1 MESLNDDYGSVFM
14 ILAKSRGKLG
24 SLKNSLGLA
33 LSVRATISDSKSDF
47 HKEFP
52 YVIPP
57 IYRKLADE
65 LLVELHLLSHQKNFI
80 NNSIFATGLKEIFRT
95 FTNGYK
101 PNDHISKLF
110 NAICNSNGF
119 NPIEINNM
127 SEQLIIKVNSFTKD
141 DLNIFLEQLKSE
153 NKEKGYYSRIN
164 AIGIYK
170 LLSELPYYKDLKEKD
185 LNTEIKN
192 ISDLLDFPYSRV
204 EKDISMYKSNIKKMK
219 QALEIIALNTSQ
231 K

>member
-1 MESLNDDYGSVFM
+1 MV
-14 ILAKSRGKLG
+14 
-24 SLKNSLGLA
+24 LKNYLGLA

-65 LLVELHLLSHQKNFI
+65 LLVELHLLSHQKNFK
-80 NNSIFATGLKEIFRT
+80 NDGIFATGLQELFSK

-101 PNDHISKLF
+101 PTEHITKLF
-110 NAICNSNGF
+110 DAICNCNGF
-119 NPIEINNM
+119 NPKEINNS
-127 SEQLIIKVNSFTKD
+127 SEQLENKVKSFTKE
-141 DLNIFLEQLKSE
+141 DLNDYLLIQKDASKDS
-153 NKEKGYYSRIN
+153 NYYSRIN

-170 LLSELPYYKDLKEKD
+170 LVSDIPSFKDMKEKD
-185 LNTEIKN
+185 LNIEITH
-192 ISDLLDFPYSRV
+192 ISELLGYQNVRV
-204 EKDISMYKSNIKKMK
+204 EKDISIYKSNIEKMR
-219 QALEIIALNTSQ
+219 QALEIIALNQTS

>member
-1 MESLNDDYGSVFM
+1 M

-24 SLKNSLGLA
+24 SLKNYLGLA
-33 LSVRATISDSKSDF
+33 LTVRATISDSKSDF

-65 LLVELHLLSHQKNFI
+65 LLVELHLLSHQKNFK
-80 NNSIFATGLKEIFRT
+80 NDSIFATGLIEIFSK

-101 PNDHISKLF
+101 PNEHIKKLF
-110 NAICNSNGF
+110 DAICNCNGF
-119 NPIEINNM
+119 NPSDINSS
-127 SEQLIIKVNSFTKD
+127 SEQLVSKAKSFTKE
-141 DLNIFLEQLKSE
+141 DLNAYISKVNKE
-153 NKEKGYYSRIN
+153 NKGNEFYSRIN

-170 LLSELPYYKDLKEKD
+170 LVNEIPSFKAVKEEDINKEINNVSELLGYQ
-185 LNTEIKN
+185 
-192 ISDLLDFPYSRV
+192 SSRV
-204 EKDISMYKSNIKKMK
+204 EKDISMYKSNIEKMK
-219 QALEIIALNTSQ
+219 QALEIIAINLTS

>member
-1 MESLNDDYGSVFM
+1 
-14 ILAKSRGKLG
+14 
-24 SLKNSLGLA
+24 

-65 LLVELHLLSHQKNFI
+65 LLVELHLLSHQKNF
-80 NNSIFATGLKEIFRT
+80 NNDVIFATGLKELFSR

-101 PNDHISKLF
+101 PTEHITKLF
-110 NAICNSNGF
+110 DAICNCNGF
-119 NPIEINNM
+119 NPKEINNS
-127 SEQLIIKVNSFTKD
+127 SEQLENKVKSFTKE
-141 DLNIFLEQLKSE
+141 DLNDYLLKQKDASKDS
-153 NKEKGYYSRIN
+153 NYYSRIN

-170 LLSELPYYKDLKEKD
+170 LVSEIPSFKDMKEKD
-185 LNTEIKN
+185 LNIQITH
-192 ISDLLDFPYSRV
+192 ISELLGYQNVRV
-204 EKDISMYKSNIKKMK
+204 EKDISIYKSNIEKMR
-219 QALEIIALNTSQ
+219 QALEIIALNQTS

>member
-1 MESLNDDYGSVFM
+1 M
-14 ILAKSRGKLG
+14 ILAKSRGKLR
-24 SLKNSLGLA
+24 SLKNYLGLA

-65 LLVELHLLSHQKNFI
+65 LLVELHLLSHQKTFKNDA
-80 NNSIFATGLKEIFRT
+80 IFAVGLIELFTK

-101 PNDHISKLF
+101 PKEHINKLF
-110 NAICNSNGF
+110 DAICNCNGF
-119 NPIEINNM
+119 NPTEINIS
-127 SEQLIIKVNSFTKD
+127 SEQLINTAKSFTKE
-141 DLNIFLEQLKSE
+141 DLTDFLSKHQ
-153 NKEKGYYSRIN
+153 NEKKDTGYYSRIN

-170 LLSELPYYKDLKEKD
+170 LVSEIPSFKEIKEED
-185 LNTEIKN
+185 LNKEIN
-192 ISDLLDFPYSRV
+192 NVSDLLGYQYSRV
-204 EKDISMYKSNIKKMK
+204 DKDISMYKSNIEKMK
-219 QALEIIALNTSQ
+219 QALEIIQLNLTS